1 MTHRLDNRSALVTG
15 AASDDSAW
23 ITGDLLLV
31 DGGGHTKRYP
41 ELARPRAGQGR

>member
-1 MTHRLDNRSALVTG
+1 VHDLFL
-15 AASDDSAW
+15 ASDDSAW

>member
-1 MTHRLDNRSALVTG
+1 MTYRLDNRSALFL
-15 AASDDSAW
+15 ASDDSAW